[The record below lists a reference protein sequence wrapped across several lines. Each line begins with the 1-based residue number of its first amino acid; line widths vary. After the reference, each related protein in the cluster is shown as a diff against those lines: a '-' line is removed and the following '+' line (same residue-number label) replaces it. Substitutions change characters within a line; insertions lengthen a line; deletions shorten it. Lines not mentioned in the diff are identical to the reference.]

1 MEENKKF
8 NAELEIVRF
17 EDTDVITASP
27 YPVDLGCPV
36 DLGPCPVDL
45 CSYDLGPCPFDL
57 CSYYLGPCPFDRGPC
72 PIHQVY

>member
-27 YPVDLGCPV
+27 CTADGCTAE
-36 DLGPCPVDL
+36 DPCL
-45 CSYDLGPCPFDL
+45 YDGCPFD
-57 CSYYLGPCPFDRGPC
+57 CD
-72 PIHQVY
+72 VYVT